1 MAFKSYK
8 NKLVDF
14 GIKRD
19 SFKNDA
25 GENVEYSQVVARIEL
40 DGDVEEILLSGQT
53 APKAKIVESLLKA
66 GETVVKDKN
75 LLDD

>member
-1 MAFKSYK
+1 MAFKSYS
-8 NKLVDF
+8 NKLIDF

-40 DGDVEEILLSGQT
+40 DGDVEEILLSGNN
-53 APKAKIVESLLKA
+53 APRPKIVESLLKA
-66 GETVVKDKN
+66 GEIVVKDKN